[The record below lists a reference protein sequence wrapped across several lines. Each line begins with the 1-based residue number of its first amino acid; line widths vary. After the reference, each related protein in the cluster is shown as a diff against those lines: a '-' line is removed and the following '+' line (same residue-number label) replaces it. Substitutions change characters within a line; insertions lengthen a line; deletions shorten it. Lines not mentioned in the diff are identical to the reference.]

1 MNRILPGFIRRLN
14 AEARSGL
21 VILIV
26 IFALSI
32 LVPLLSPYDSQS
44 SVGLPLD
51 PPSAQHPFGVD
62 HLGRDLFT
70 RTFAAAQLDIALAV
84 LGVSIPLVIGTILGA
99 VVGTTNNPIVV
110 AVWTVI
116 VDAINAFP
124 LIVLVIA
131 VVAAI
136 GPGVEGIIVAL
147 GMTNWARYGKIA
159 RTKALTLRNSDF
171 ISAAQVLGYSRR
183 RILLNHIVP
192 NVYSETLA
200 YGLSDF
206 VLVIITV
213 AGLSFLGMGVRA
225 PTPEWGAMMS
235 EGRLFLMIE
244 WWITVLPGAVL
255 SLTAIGVALF
265 AQGAVALIRGEE

>member
-1 MNRILPGFIRRLN
+1 MI
-14 AEARSGL
+14 
-21 VILIV
+21 

-32 LVPLLSPYDSQS
+32 GVPVLSPYDTQS
-44 SVGLPLD
+44 SVGLPLE
-51 PPSAQHPFGVD
+51 PPNLNHPFGVD
-62 HLGRDLFT
+62 HLGRDIFT
-70 RTFAAAQLDIALAV
+70 RTFAAAQLDITVAL
-84 LGVSIPLVIGTILGA
+84 LGVAIPLVIGTILGA
-99 VVGTTNNPIVV
+99 IVGTTNNQIVI
-110 AVWTVI
+110 AIWTAI

-131 VVAAI
+131 VVAAL

-159 RTKALTLRNSDF
+159 RTKALTLRNADF
-171 ISAAQVLGYSRR
+171 ISAAQVLGYSQH
-183 RILLNHIVP
+183 RILFRHIVP

-213 AGLSFLGMGVRA
+213 AGLSFLGMGVRP

-235 EGRLFLMIE
+235 EGRLFLMTE
-244 WWITVLPGAVL
+244 WWITLLPGVVL
-255 SLTAIGVALF
+255 SITAIGVALF
-265 AQGAVALIRGEE
+265 AQGAVSIIRGEE